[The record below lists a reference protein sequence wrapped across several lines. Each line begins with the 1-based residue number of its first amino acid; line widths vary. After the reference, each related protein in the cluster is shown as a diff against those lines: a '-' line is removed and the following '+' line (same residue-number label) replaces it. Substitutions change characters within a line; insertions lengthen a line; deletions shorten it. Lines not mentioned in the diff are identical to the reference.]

1 MWPKMM
7 LANTFSFFTLS
18 WRMKNNDL
26 SIMNEDLAN
35 KDMGDMVI
43 SDKSFKDIIENDLR
57 IPSHTKVEVIE
68 VSNDEKVKF
77 EVKNM
82 WRNYKWT

>member
-1 MWPKMM
+1 
-7 LANTFSFFTLS
+7 
-18 WRMKNNDL
+18 
-26 SIMNEDLAN
+26 
-35 KDMGDMVI
+35 MGDMII

-57 IPSHTKVEVIE
+57 FPSHTKVEVIE

-82 WRNYKWT
+82 

>member
-7 LANTFSFFTLS
+7 LANTFSF
-18 WRMKNNDL
+18 

-35 KDMGDMVI
+35 KDTGDMVI

-57 IPSHTKVEVIE
+57 FPSHTKVEVIE
-68 VSNDEKVKF
+68 VSNDEEVKF

-82 WRNYKWT
+82 WRNYKWI